1 MADKTIA
8 VDFDG
13 VIHGYSKGWWD
24 GTIYDP
30 PMPGALDGLRALME
44 HYAVFVHTTRSAG
57 QVAEWLA
64 GCGFDVVTDETC
76 GRCQGAGGRAEPIDG
91 QPGAWDTEDPC
102 GDCEGSGLL
111 TFWTRR
117 DALLVTNRK
126 LPAVA
131 YLDDRAVRFT
141 SWGAALRE
149 LLPDEARAARTERAE
164 RALIEAWPDIDG
176 VFAEQVVQVMLAALE
191 TDHG

>member
-30 PMPGALDGLRALME
+30 PMAGALDGLRALME

-57 QVAEWLA
+57 PVAEWLIE
-64 GCGFDVVTDETC
+64 CGIPAVTVSQAE
-76 GRCQGAGGRAEPIDG
+76 AGGEPLI
-91 QPGAWDTEDPC
+91 
-102 GDCEGSGLL
+102 
-111 TFWTRR
+111 FWTQR
-117 DALLVTNRK
+117 DLVLVTNRK

-141 SWGAALRE
+141 SWGAALRT
-149 LLPDEARAARTERAE
+149 LLPNEARATRQERAE
-164 RALIEAWPDIDG
+164 RALIAAWPDIDG
-176 VFAEQVVQVMLAALE
+176 VFAEQVVQVMLSALE
-191 TDHG
+191 ADHG